1 MNRIKTA
8 MLAIISAL
16 VSANCIAN
24 EVANEV
30 SYSVSERTDVIIDE
44 KLKVVCVRLFPN
56 ARSSAAISGCWTFSQ
71 AMKDATLDNIVTQAK
86 KQLNKGET
94 K

>member
-1 MNRIKTA
+1 MSKIKTV
-8 MLAIISAL
+8 MIAIASTL
-16 VSANCIAN
+16 VGTSCIAN
-24 EVANEV
+24 EVN
-30 SYSVSERTDVIIDE
+30 YSVSERTDVIIDE
-44 KLKVVCVRLFPN
+44 NLKVVCVRLYHN
-56 ARSSAAISGCWTFSQ
+56 ARSSTAVSGCWTFSQ

>member
-8 MLAIISAL
+8 MIAIVGTL
-16 VSANCIAN
+16 VGTSCIAN
-24 EVANEV
+24 DVN
-30 SYSVSERTDVIIDE
+30 YNVSERTDVVIDE
-44 KLKVVCVRLFPN
+44 NLKVVCVRLFPN

-71 AMKDATLDNIVTQAK
+71 AMKDATLDNIVIQAK

>member
-24 EVANEV
+24 DIN
-30 SYSVSERTDVIIDE
+30 YNVSERTDVVIDE
-44 KLKVVCVRLFPN
+44 NLKVVCVRLFPN

-71 AMKDATLDNIVTQAK
+71 AMKDATLDNIVIQAK

>member
-8 MLAIISAL
+8 MLAIIGAL

-24 EVANEV
+24 EVN
-30 SYSVSERTDVIIDE
+30 YNVSERTDVVIDE
-44 KLKVVCVRLFPN
+44 NLKVVCVRLFPN
-56 ARSSAAISGCWTFSQ
+56 ARSSAAFSGCWTFSQ
-71 AMKDATLDNIVTQAK
+71 AMKDATLYNIVMQAK
-86 KQLNKGET
+86 KQLNKGEP